1 MLSHVQ
7 VSTARRFARATFP
20 VALLAAALLARPPA
34 AQASA
39 SAPLAVVR
47 DGTLQGTTV
56 GNMDAFVGIPYA
68 APPVGALRWLPPQ
81 PPKTWYGRRPAL
93 KFAPHCPQL
102 ASPFGEASR
111 SEDCLYLNVF
121 APHGTKAGAKLP
133 VMVWI
138 HGGAFVSGESNDY
151 DPDRLVAQHA
161 VVVTLNYRLGYLGFL
176 ATTGLD
182 NEGHAHVNYG
192 LLDQQAAL
200 AWVRANIAS
209 FGGNPANATVFGESA
224 GGLSTILQVL
234 SPAAAGLFSQALV
247 ESGAYAVLTLPSLQ
261 AAETA
266 GNAVA
271 KTAGCSPDD
280 TACLRKLTVEQVLAL
295 QPVESLESLTSGP
308 GPAVDGTV
316 VPEAPESALLSGSFT
331 HVPIVDGT
339 NKDEFRLFTAELFDL
354 RSGPIT
360 KQEYPVLVTAVLEAA
375 GLQGDAN
382 EVLAQY
388 PLSNYKSPD
397 LAFSAFATDAAFC
410 ATTYITNSLLGVQT
424 PTYAY
429 EFADE
434 KAPEDFLPPVSFP
447 YAAAHASELQFIWD
461 SFTRK
466 GKPLSSIEHQLAGN
480 MVGQWTTFAA
490 TGLPDSFTLPLWLP
504 FVPEGN
510 DLEQLV
516 PPTPGMYYNF
526 VGEHKVDFWQQLL
539 LGSATS
545 PRAGGARHYITVEHI
560 LRALATVRGPQR

>member
-1 MLSHVQ
+1 MLSIVRHWPL
-7 VSTARRFARATFP
+7 ARRCARAVLVLGA
-20 VALLAAALLARPPA
+20 VAVAALARPPA
-34 AQASA
+34 ASA
-39 SAPLAVVR
+39 AAGVPRVLVR
-47 DGTLQGTTV
+47 EGALQGTTV

-68 APPVGALRWLPPQ
+68 APPVGSLRWEPPQ
-81 PPKTWYGRRPAL
+81 PPKSWQGVRPAL
-93 KFAPHCPQL
+93 TFAPHCPQL
-102 ASPFGEASR
+102 PSPFGRGSR

-121 APHGTKAGAKLP
+121 VPHGAKPGAHLP

-138 HGGAFVSGESNDY
+138 HGGAFVSGESDDY
-151 DPDRLVAQHA
+151 DPDRMVAQHA
-161 VVVTLNYRLGYLGFL
+161 VVVTLNYRLGYLGFF

-182 NEGHAHVNYG
+182 NEPHAHVNYG

-200 AWVRANIAS
+200 AWVRDNIAS
-209 FGGNPANATVFGESA
+209 FGGNPANVTVFGESA

-234 SPAAAGLFSQALV
+234 SPGAAGLFGQALA

-266 GNAVA
+266 GNAA
-271 KTAGCSPDD
+271 AQMAGCDPSD
-280 TACLRKLTVEQVLAL
+280 TSCLRKLTVAQVLAL
-295 QPVESLESLTSGP
+295 QPVESLQSLTNGP

-316 VPEAPESALLSGSFT
+316 VPQAPEAALLAGNFN

-354 RSGPIT
+354 RAGPINA
-360 KQEYPVLVTAVLEAA
+360 QEYPYLITAVLQAA
-375 GLQGDAN
+375 GLQSHAK

-388 PLSNYKSPD
+388 PLSKYPSPD

-410 ATTYITNSLLGVQT
+410 ATTYIANSLLAAQT

-429 EFADE
+429 EFADT

-466 GKPLSSIEHQLAGN
+466 GKPLSAIEHQLAAN
-480 MVGQWTTFAA
+480 MVAQWTTFAA
-490 TGLPDSFTLPLWLP
+490 TGIPDSFSLPLWLP

-526 VGEHKVDFWQQLL
+526 VAEHKTLFWQKLL
-539 LGSATS
+539 LGGAVS
-545 PRAGGARHYITVEHI
+545 PRGPHHYVTLRHV
-560 LRALATVRGPQR
+560 LQALERVRGPQR